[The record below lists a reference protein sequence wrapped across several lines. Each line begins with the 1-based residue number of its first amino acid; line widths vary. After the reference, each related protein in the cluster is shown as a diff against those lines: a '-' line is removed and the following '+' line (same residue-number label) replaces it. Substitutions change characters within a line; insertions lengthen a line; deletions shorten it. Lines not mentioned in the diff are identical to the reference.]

1 MCVAT
6 CEVPSDTGV
15 EGARVDGLEASG
27 PLDTRGPPGGSCRR
41 RGHRLAEP
49 VHLATV
55 VGSGLRGLRVSSEPP
70 GPCRMGLGRASG
82 CRVTAEREPRT
93 SSRTCWD
100 VPRACPVPSTS
111 PCAEPGDGLACLP
124 LGAGPWAHSSRW
136 FDQASPSPMTC
147 RLRAGPRGWHH
158 HLGSRRPC

>member
-1 MCVAT
+1 MWPRARYLRTQGWRGPGWMGWRPPGPWTHVGLL
-6 CEVPSDTGV
+6 EVPAGAEATGWQN
-15 EGARVDGLEASG
+15 LCIW
-27 PLDTRGPPGGSCRR
+27 PLWWEV
-41 RGHRLAEP
+41 A
-49 VHLATV
+49 
-55 VGSGLRGLRVSSEPP
+55 LRGLRVSSEPP
-70 GPCRMGLGRASG
+70 GPCCLGLGRASG

-136 FDQASPSPMTC
+136 FDQAGPSPMTC